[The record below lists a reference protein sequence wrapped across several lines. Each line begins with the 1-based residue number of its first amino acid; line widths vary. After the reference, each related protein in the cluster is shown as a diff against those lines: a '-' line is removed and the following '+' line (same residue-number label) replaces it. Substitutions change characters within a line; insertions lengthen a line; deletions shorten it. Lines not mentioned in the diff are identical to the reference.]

1 MQTIKS
7 MIIITVF
14 TVFIMA
20 KAPGGFNGALWGD
33 ASEKV
38 RAATKSA
45 VWQPDN
51 TTAGGFPAG
60 MAVTVFQSVDSV
72 AGYKASIKY
81 YFYNNRFFQATVI
94 FNFDDMKKYDFN
106 YNVYRSVNEYYNYI
120 RSKTLVFTDDIY
132 KLLLLKYGKK
142 EPVFEG
148 LNPRYMFVNIDKYLN
163 RERWNLRYHPYDY
176 FTKIVTAAYARWDF
190 PETRVTF
197 SVAINAKDKR
207 FDYQLSL
214 ISLDMEKSVRE
225 TMDSLRMKG
234 L

>member
-1 MQTIKS
+1 
-7 MIIITVF
+7 MIVAFAAIIA
-14 TVFIMA
+14 A
-20 KAPGGFNGALWGD
+20 KGPDGFNGALWGD
-33 ASEKV
+33 TPEKV
-38 RAATKSA
+38 RAVTNASS
-45 VWQPDN
+45 WQPDN
-51 TTAGGFPAG
+51 TTSRGFPDG
-60 MAVTVFQSVDSV
+60 MAITAFQSTDQV

-81 YFYNNRFFQATVI
+81 YFSDNRFFQATVT
-94 FNFDDMKKYDFN
+94 FNFDDMKRYDFN

-132 KLLLLKYGKK
+132 KLLLQKYGKK

-176 FTKIVTAAYARWDF
+176 YSKIVTAAYARWDF

-214 ISLDMEKSVRE
+214 ISLDMEKTVRK

>member
-1 MQTIKS
+1 MQIIKC
-7 MIIITVF
+7 MIIIAFFVAIIT
-14 TVFIMA
+14 A
-20 KAPGGFNGALWGD
+20 KGPGGFNGAFWGD
-33 ASEKV
+33 ASEMV
-38 RAATKSA
+38 RASTKASL
-45 VWQPDN
+45 WQPDN
-51 TTAGGFPAG
+51 ATAKGFPSG
-60 MAVTVFQSVDSV
+60 MNISTFQSIDSV

-81 YFYNNRFFQATVI
+81 YFYNNRFFQATVT

-120 RSKTLVFTDDIY
+120 RSRSLVFTDDIY
-132 KLLLLKYGKK
+132 RLLLQKYGKK

-176 FTKIVTAAYARWDF
+176 YTKIVTAAYARWDF

-197 SVAINAKDKR
+197 SVAINAKEKR

-214 ISLDMEKSVRE
+214 ISLDMEKTVRT

>member
-1 MQTIKS
+1 
-7 MIIITVF
+7 MIA
-14 TVFIMA
+14 A
-20 KAPGGFNGALWGD
+20 KGPGGFNGASWGD
-33 ASEKV
+33 ASEMV
-38 RAATKSA
+38 RAATKASS
-45 VWQPDN
+45 WQPDN
-51 TTAGGFPAG
+51 ATTRGFPTG
-60 MAVTVFQSVDSV
+60 MNISAFQSIDSV
-72 AGYKASIKY
+72 AGYKASITY
-81 YFYNNRFFQATVI
+81 YFYNNRFFQATVT

-120 RSKTLVFTDDIY
+120 RSKSLVVTDDIY
-132 KLLLLKYGKK
+132 RLLLQKYGKK

-176 FTKIVTAAYARWDF
+176 YTKIVTASYARWDF

-207 FDYQLSL
+207 FDYKLSL
-214 ISLDMEKSVRE
+214 TSLDMEKTVRE
-225 TMDSLRMKG
+225 TMNSLRMKG

>member
-1 MQTIKS
+1 MR
-7 MIIITVF
+7 MIYCVIVIFSIV
-14 TVFIMA
+14 IMIAA
-20 KAPGGFNGALWGD
+20 KGPEGFNGALWGD
-33 ASEKV
+33 APEKV
-38 RAATKSA
+38 RASSRASL
-45 VWQPDN
+45 WQPDN
-51 TTAGGFPAG
+51 TTAKGFPDG
-60 MAVTVFQSVDSV
+60 MTISAFQSTDSV
-72 AGYKASIKY
+72 AGYKASVKY
-81 YFYNNRFFQATVI
+81 YFYENRFFQATVT

-132 KLLLLKYGKK
+132 KLLLQKYGKK

-176 FTKIVTAAYARWDF
+176 YTKIVTAAYARWDF

-214 ISLDMEKSVRE
+214 ISLDMEKTVRK

>member
-1 MQTIKS
+1 MQSIKCL
-7 MIIITVF
+7 IIITALA
-14 TVFIMA
+14 TMITA
-20 KAPGGFNGALWGD
+20 KGPGGFNGASWGD
-33 ASEKV
+33 ASEMV
-38 RAATKSA
+38 RTATKASL
-45 VWQPDN
+45 WQPDN
-51 TTAGGFPAG
+51 ATTRGFPSG
-60 MAVTVFQSVDSV
+60 MNISVFQSVDSV

-81 YFYNNRFFQATVI
+81 YFYNNRFFQATVT
-94 FNFDDMKKYDFN
+94 FNFDDMKRYDFN

-120 RSKTLVFTDDIY
+120 RSKSLVFTDDIY
-132 KLLLLKYGKK
+132 RLLLQKYGKK

-176 FTKIVTAAYARWDF
+176 YTKIVTAAYARWDF

-197 SVAINAKDKR
+197 SVAINAKEKR

-214 ISLDMEKSVRE
+214 ISLDMEKTVRT

>member
-1 MQTIKS
+1 MVVLFSTI
-7 MIIITVF
+7 IA
-14 TVFIMA
+14 A
-20 KAPGGFNGALWGD
+20 KGPGGFNGALWGD
-33 ASEKV
+33 TPEKV
-38 RAATKSA
+38 RTSA
-45 VWQPDN
+45 KASSWTPDN
-51 TTAGGFPAG
+51 TTAKGFPAG
-60 MAVTVFQSVDSV
+60 MTISAFQATDSI
-72 AGYKASIKY
+72 AGYKASIRY
-81 YFYNNRFFQATVI
+81 YFYNNKFFQATVT

-132 KLLLLKYGKK
+132 KLLLQKYGKK

-148 LNPRYMFVNIDKYLN
+148 LNPRYMFINIDKYLN
-163 RERWNLRYHPYDY
+163 QERWNLRYHPYDY
-176 FTKIVTAAYARWDF
+176 YTKIVTAAYARWDF

-197 SVAINAKDKR
+197 SIAINAKDKR

-214 ISLDMEKSVRE
+214 ISLDTEKTVRE